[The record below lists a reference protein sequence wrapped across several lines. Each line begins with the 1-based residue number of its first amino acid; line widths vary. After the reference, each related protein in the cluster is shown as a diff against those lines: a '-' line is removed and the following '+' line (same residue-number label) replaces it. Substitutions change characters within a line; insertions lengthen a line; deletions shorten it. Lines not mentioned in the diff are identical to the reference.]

1 MWVLSAFALGLM
13 SSLHCVGMCGPLV
26 LSLPVQGLS
35 PIRRRFAVFSY
46 HFGRIGVYGAIG
58 VIAGLLG
65 RGVRLAGFQQVFSIF
80 IGVVILVVGFGRWRV
95 RVPGLLALVG
105 RLWRWESRVKFLVL
119 GMANGLLP
127 CGMVYLA
134 LAGAVS
140 LSGGWDAAGFMV
152 FFGLGTLPLLLGV
165 SYFGRYIGVS
175 LRGRLRKVLPFV
187 VASVGVLLILRG
199 MGIGIPFIS
208 PVLPAGPRDAILCH

>member
-1 MWVLSAFALGLM
+1 MWIFSALALGLL

-26 LSLPVQGLS
+26 LSVARGRAELAG
-35 PIRRRFAVFSY
+35 Y
-46 HFGRIGVYGAIG
+46 HAGRIGVYSVMGLF
-58 VIAGLLG
+58 AGLFG
-65 RGVRLAGFQQVFSIF
+65 RSVRLAGFQQVFSVCL
-80 IGVVILVVGFGRWRV
+80 GVAILVVVFGPWKLRL
-95 RVPGLLALVG
+95 PGLSVLVG
-105 RLWRWESRVKFLVL
+105 RLWKSESRVKFLFL

-134 LAGAVS
+134 LAAAMS
-140 LSGGWDAAGFMV
+140 WSAGWDAAGFMV

-175 LRGRLRKVLPFV
+175 LRGRLRKVLPVV

-199 MGIGIPFIS
+199 LGIGIPFVS
-208 PVLPAGPRDAILCH
+208 PVLPAGPREAILCH